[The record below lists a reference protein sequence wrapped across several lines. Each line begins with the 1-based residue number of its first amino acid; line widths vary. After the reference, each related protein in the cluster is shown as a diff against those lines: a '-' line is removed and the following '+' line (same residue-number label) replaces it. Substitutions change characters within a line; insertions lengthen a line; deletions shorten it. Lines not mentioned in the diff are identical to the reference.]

1 MGCLSTDAA
10 LLTVSVSP
18 CSVCFYFWNTQ
29 ISDILH
35 RTSPK
40 ILYSTPLLLTS
51 MTSPQN
57 DTFSPYGHLTYR
69 NPSGSLQSTLLLK
82 SATML
87 NSVIS
92 DDVPTGFLPFPAN
105 V

>member
-1 MGCLSTDAA
+1 
-10 LLTVSVSP
+10 
-18 CSVCFYFWNTQ
+18 
-29 ISDILH
+29 
-35 RTSPK
+35 
-40 ILYSTPLLLTS
+40 

-92 DDVPTGFLPFPAN
+92 DDAPTGFLPFPAN